1 MTSAD
6 ITNDHDES
14 RHVDESSPL
23 LQNGVEVA
31 GDVPVPSEPP
41 HSVPI
46 RHKQRIIILLCAFAF
61 TMMLGDN
68 LQPAALVQVFENVI
82 CDDYYKTN
90 SLPPASNGT
99 LPNPCKAQPIQKELA
114 LVRGFQQLVP
124 IFPSLLCTV
133 PYGLL
138 AERIGRKRVLIMSG
152 AGVFS
157 ALSWV
162 LAVCY
167 WRFASI
173 RWALLSGAFLF
184 LGGGDAVISTI
195 LHVMVTDTADD
206 AERAQI
212 FLYLHAADVISGFF
226 GPAISGPL
234 MEKGHTWVV
243 LLLAAG
249 TLFSGAFLLTIFIPE
264 TLNLRKRSTEHSALL
279 SDSTSPQSTD
289 SLRSESPTPTKVS
302 NSIIGEA
309 SNILSPLLSVLA
321 SNRQALLLLL
331 IFSPQTGARELF
343 TLIGLQYTNAK
354 FSLSYARGN
363 VLLSIFQGAQGL
375 FVLTILPL
383 ITRLIADKR
392 GWSAWARDRLYA
404 IVSIAATA
412 LGLMVIG
419 VAPALVVEAL
429 GLLFVAVGSCSTGLL
444 MSLLG
449 GAVRPSQVSAVYSA
463 AHMLS
468 IVVRSVIG
476 PVLSALLVTGLE
488 LGWSWMGLPFVTMA
502 LLMAGAA
509 VASSFI
515 RAERVI
521 DFDEE

>member
-1 MTSAD
+1 
-6 ITNDHDES
+6 
-14 RHVDESSPL
+14 
-23 LQNGVEVA
+23 
-31 GDVPVPSEPP
+31 
-41 HSVPI
+41 
-46 RHKQRIIILLCAFAF
+46 
-61 TMMLGDN
+61 MLGDN
-68 LQPAALVQVFENVI
+68 LQPAALVQVFEDVI

-90 SLPPASNGT
+90 SLPPSSNGT

-234 MEKGHTWVV
+234 MEKGHTWTV
-243 LLLAAG
+243 LLLSAG

-264 TLNLRKRSTEHSALL
+264 TLNLRKRSTGHSALL
-279 SDSTSPQSTD
+279 SDSSSPQTTD
-289 SLRSESPTPTKVS
+289 SPRSESLMPT
-302 NSIIGEA
+302 N
-309 SNILSPLLSVLA
+309 PLLGVLS

-363 VLLSIFQGAQGL
+363 VLLSLFQGAQGL
-375 FVLTILPL
+375 FVLAILPL
-383 ITRLIADKR
+383 ITRLIADKQ
-392 GWSAWARDRLYA
+392 GWSAWARDRFYA
-404 IVSIAATA
+404 IVSIASTA
-412 LGLMVIG
+412 SGLMVIG
-419 VAPALVVEAL
+419 VAPALVIEAL
-429 GLLFVAVGSCSTGLL
+429 GLLLVAVGSCSTGLL

-449 GAVRPSQVSAVYSA
+449 GAVRPSEVSAVYSA

-476 PVLSALLVTGLE
+476 PVLSALLVKGLE

-502 LLMAGAA
+502 LFMAGAA

-515 RAERVI
+515 RAERVTE
-521 DFDEE
+521 FDSE